1 MHSPASLDDPDM
13 SLPPW

>member
-1 MHSPASLDDPDM
+1 MHGPASLDDPDM